1 MPNVNINRRI
11 LFSNGVILTPSQIFG
26 ANYYDDWDFN
36 EPTSLNLTGSLI
48 NSVASL
54 TGSGRDFTSSGGAR
68 PTLTADATLGKNV
81 AAFDGLA
88 SFMDV
93 PTSTALYNFLHNAQG
108 GCVIAVYKANSFSV
122 RILGNRGGFSAG
134 DNAPGFLFPSI
145 GSAQNDNLI
154 IANNQQSLANAAV
167 CQIATSNNTITLG
180 NYNSSIGVFDANN
193 STLSNRGLIQLN
205 GSIVQNN
212 TASNSLTNTNA
223 GYNLT
228 LGRRVRL
235 NDIYFG
241 GKIARLIIANATP
254 TPTQLT
260 QLQAYLNNYYGTF
273 PIS

>member
-1 MPNVNINRRI
+1 
-11 LFSNGVILTPSQIFG
+11 
-26 ANYYDDWDFN
+26 
-36 EPTSLNLTGSLI
+36 LNLTGSLI

-68 PTLTADATLGKNV
+68 PTLTADATLSKNV
-81 AAFDGLA
+81 ATFDGLA
-88 SFMDV
+88 SFMDIAAS
-93 PTSTALYNFLHNAQG
+93 TSLYNFLHNAQG
-108 GCVIAVYKANSFSV
+108 GCLIMVFSLNSILNPD
-122 RILGNRGGFSAG
+122 RILNNRGTIGTETAPGVQITHVNTTNKIRSTIFTGTSQTVASTESIQTIQANHYTSIVNSYNANNVSVVKRLEHFMNNVKG
-134 DNAPGFLFPSI
+134 SDNEDNASFL
-145 GSAQNDNLI
+145 
-154 IANNQQSLANAAV
+154 NA
-167 CQIATSNNTITLG
+167 
-180 NYNSSIGVFDANN
+180 
-193 STLSNRGLIQLN
+193 
-205 GSIVQNN
+205 
-212 TASNSLTNTNA
+212 NA

>member
-1 MPNVNINRRI
+1 MSRRVTYFNSSRASI
-11 LFSNGVILTPSQIFG
+11 LNPSQIFG

-54 TGSGRDFTSSGGAR
+54 TGSGRNFTSSGGAR
-68 PTLTADATLGKNV
+68 PTLTADTTLGKNV
-81 AAFDGLA
+81 AAFDGLS
-88 SFMDV
+88 SFMFV

-108 GCVIAVYKANSFSV
+108 GCLIMVFSLNSILNPD
-122 RILGNRGGFSAG
+122 RILNNRGTIGTET
-134 DNAPGFLFPSI
+134 APGVQITYRPNENTIRNAILADALQTVASTDSTQTIQANHYTSI
-145 GSAQNDNLI
+145 VNSYN
-154 IANNQQSLANAAV
+154 ANNVSVVERLEHFM
-167 CQIATSNNTITLG
+167 NN
-180 NYNSSIGVFDANN
+180 VK
-193 STLSNRGLIQLN
+193 
-205 GSIVQNN
+205 GSDNED
-212 TASNSLTNTNA
+212 TASFLNANA